1 MSCYL
6 NNDEI
11 LKFDT
16 YHSLLLLNHNHE
28 LKIEYKWESH
38 KEFTS
43 FSEYLL
49 SVFSPRFDWV
59 ILGTMKEQ
67 ICDQCG
73 FLTSSLKKFN
83 EHYQIHLSLKFNCE
97 ECPKE
102 FETKNKLRWHK
113 MNTHQGQVQ
122 CDVCCKFFSTMNNLE
137 RHKNNVHDKCS
148 VSCEKLNFI
157 FKKSLVTF
165 FINIFS
171 ALTCLS
177 FIIG

>member
-28 LKIEYKWESH
+28 LKIEYKWESL

-49 SVFSPRFDWV
+49 SVFSPRFDWF
-59 ILGTMKEQ
+59 ILGTIKEQ

-73 FLTSSLKKFN
+73 FFKVKYN
-83 EHYQIHLSLKFNCE
+83 LSI
-97 ECPKE
+97 
-102 FETKNKLRWHK
+102 TNK
-113 MNTHQGQVQ
+113 
-122 CDVCCKFFSTMNNLE
+122 
-137 RHKNNVHDKCS
+137 VH
-148 VSCEKLNFI
+148 I
-157 FKKSLVTF
+157 
-165 FINIFS
+165 IFS
-171 ALTCLS
+171 HIQEVIYKTGKGLGEGSEQSLEACHHKFDVIWQWYKVKDHQSPNHGEQLFKCVQHFNS
-177 FIIG
+177 FNIWK